1 MSSSERSRPA
11 REQRFA
17 LRRGGILN
25 VWQYDDQVFD
35 FGGGRLLLRGTN
47 GAGKSKTLEM
57 LLPFVIDG
65 DKAKITA
72 SGRHHTSLLWLMLDG
87 YPGQN
92 RTGYLWVEFA
102 RQADDGTT
110 ETLTCGIGLRASES
124 ARTATTWYFTSP
136 RRVGVDLHLSD
147 EGGPLTMQR
156 LRAEVEP
163 DGHFFD
169 PNSTRRYREHVGRLL
184 FGLALDEYEDLLRLL
199 YWLRQ
204 PQVGE
209 DIDPKRLAEQ
219 LVQAL
224 PQIDESSIRSAG
236 DTFDQLE
243 EFGEQIDRQ
252 ERAAT
257 AISGFLHTYR
267 SYACG
272 VVEERA
278 QAVVAAADI
287 ERRCRREVR
296 RLERLVAETAE
307 QLGEARDGLRR
318 AEGEHADTSARIAQL
333 KAGPEA
339 RAQARLLALDEHL
352 STRRRLAA
360 AAAARLAEKQA
371 RMAQSQRR
379 AHDAGTALA
388 SSTSQWVDRARSV
401 RAASAEAAIAGA
413 LAHAAHLEPP
423 EFGWQKDDSAADL
436 AEKLN
441 AVTGEL
447 GDLRERIG
455 VARAAVKVVDDARR
469 HFEERRVDADRR
481 QEDAARAEAA
491 LAVRQARLDEA
502 AAAAL
507 EAGDTLATALSRWAA
522 EPDAVP
528 VELPELSAEAL
539 AGFGSVL
546 ADAVAPA
553 RSEAE
558 QRRAEA
564 RTRLSTAQ
572 ADRRAV
578 TAERSVVAAEQD
590 PRPAPP
596 AWRRGDRAGLEAG
609 GGAPFWRLVDFGD
622 DVDEAQRAAVEAA
635 LEGSGLLDAWVTPS
649 GEVVGGVDDVFVS
662 LGPPR
667 EHSTGESEHS
677 SVGTGLGHVL
687 RPDAHASGLVR
698 PGVVDAVLGRIA
710 LTGSVSTPGARIG
723 ADEDHARVDADTAS
737 DDTSDAISDATVA
750 ISDATVR
757 VGLDGTWQVGSMVG
771 RTGKTKPQYI
781 GATARAA
788 ERLRR
793 LAVLDAR
800 LDELA
805 EIITSATSAVEAQT
819 AALTRLD
826 RWQRARP
833 SHEALINAWAAES
846 AATVAVDD
854 ARADLAAASRLA
866 EAARSTAARAQAEL
880 VSLGQVHDLP
890 ITATGLQARDGILQQ
905 VLLQTRELEVGR
917 DAIVK
922 DLGRWV
928 DLADQA
934 MDEVDGVEEAAADH
948 ERAAADAATAAA
960 ELDELR
966 AAAGASVAELERR
979 LAELA
984 VTLADAGAER
994 ERHSGRVEVLVRAS
1008 GTLDSEHE
1016 TARRALDEATPELT
1030 RVRDELLALERVPG
1044 IVGAALGE
1052 GDTGTDIGQG
1062 AETAAD
1068 GDRRAET
1075 ETDPATADGRTPA
1088 EASPAA
1094 YGRWTPDDPRALL
1107 AALPDGKRA
1116 DDTAVV
1122 SASQALVASAAA
1134 TLEPRIA
1141 KVEGAW
1147 VAFGLGEGGELPLV
1161 DLEAQLV
1168 ATVRANKELLSQRER
1183 QIFEEQVLGY
1193 LGDALRGVRIK
1204 AEELVTAMNSQLEG
1218 VTTSQGIRVRL
1229 RWRQRDDIAADAK
1242 RAVELLGAPIG
1253 ALLPSER
1260 VELRESLHRLIDSS
1274 RTEAP
1279 EESYAEHLARALDYR
1294 RWFAFSVQYHRPETG
1309 EWRDLQR
1316 KSALS
1321 QGEQKVLCYLP
1332 LFAAAAAHFTSL
1344 AGAAPHAPRFVLLDD
1359 AFPKID
1365 ARTHPL
1371 LFGLLVDLD
1380 LDFVVTSERLWGT
1393 HSTVPELAIY
1403 EALRSP
1409 GERGIAQ
1416 FEHRWD
1422 GHQLTAVGAGDVG
1435 GG

>member
-1 MSSSERSRPA
+1 M
-11 REQRFA
+11 QRFS
-17 LRRGGILN
+17 LRRGGIRN

-57 LLPFVIDG
+57 LLPYVIDG

-102 RQADDGTT
+102 RQADDGAT

-136 RRVGVDLHLSD
+136 RRVGIDLHLSD

-169 PNSTRRYREHVGRLL
+169 SNSTRRYREHVGQLL

-224 PQIDESSIRSAG
+224 PQIDESAIRSAG

-257 AISGFLHTYR
+257 AISAFLQTYR

-272 VVEERA
+272 VLEERA
-278 QAVVAAADI
+278 RAVVGAADA
-287 ERRCRREVR
+287 ERRCRREVH
-296 RLERLVAETAE
+296 RLERSVAETSE
-307 QLGEARDGLRR
+307 QLEAARVGLRR
-318 AEGEHADTSARIAQL
+318 AEDRHADTRARIAQL

-339 RAQARLLALDEHL
+339 RAQAQLLALEEHL
-352 STRRRLAA
+352 STRRRLTAA
-360 AAAARLAEKQA
+360 AADRLAEKQQ
-371 RMAQSQRR
+371 RTAQSQRR
-379 AHDAGTALA
+379 AQEAGAALA
-388 SSTSQWVDRARSV
+388 SATNQWVDAARAV
-401 RAASAEAAIAGA
+401 RASSAEAGIGGA
-413 LAHAAHLEPP
+413 LAHAAHLTSPK
-423 EFGWQKDDSAADL
+423 FDWQKNDSASDL
-436 AEKLN
+436 SEQLD
-441 AVTGEL
+441 VVIDEIGEL
-447 GDLRERIG
+447 RQRVG
-455 VARAAVKVVDDARR
+455 VARAAVKVVDDALRR
-469 HFEERRVDADRR
+469 GEERRGEADRR
-481 QEDAARAEAA
+481 EEDAARAEAVVA
-491 LAVRQARLDEA
+491 LRQTRLDEA
-502 AAAAL
+502 TTAVLAAGEAL
-507 EAGDTLATALSRWAA
+507 GTALSRWAA

-528 VELPELSAEAL
+528 VEVPELSAESL
-539 AGFGSVL
+539 GPFGSVL
-546 ADAVAPA
+546 ADAVAPV
-553 RSEAE
+553 RSDAE
-558 QRRAEA
+558 RRRAEA
-564 RTRLSTAQ
+564 STRLSAAQ
-572 ADRRAV
+572 AEHHAV
-578 TAERSVVAAEQD
+578 TAERDVVAAEHD

-596 AWRRGDRAGLEAG
+596 PWRRDDRAALQTG
-609 GGAPFWRLVDFGD
+609 GGAPFWRLVDFCD
-622 DVDEAQRAAVEAA
+622 DVDAVQRAVLEAA
-635 LEGSGLLDAWVTPS
+635 LEGSGLLDAWVTPA
-649 GEVVGGVDDVFVS
+649 GEVVGDRDDVFVT
-662 LGPPR
+662 LHAPPADSAR
-667 EHSTGESEHS
+667 DDAPSAG
-677 SVGTGLGHVL
+677 VGLGEVL
-687 RPDAHASGLVR
+687 RPDAHAEGLVR
-698 PGVVDAVLGRIA
+698 PGVVDAVL
-710 LTGSVSTPGARIG
+710 ARIG
-723 ADEDHARVDADTAS
+723 LAQSVPTAGAPGS
-737 DDTSDAISDATVA
+737 AVM
-750 ISDATVR
+750 R
-757 VGLDGTWQVGSMVG
+757 LGLDGTWQVGTMVG
-771 RTGKTKPQYI
+771 RTSKSRAQFI
-781 GATARAA
+781 GATARRA
-788 ERLRR
+788 EQLRR

-800 LDELA
+800 RDELA
-805 EIITSATSAVEAQT
+805 ETIETASSEVEAQI
-819 AALTRLD
+819 ARLA
-826 RWQRARP
+826 RLEAWQRALP
-833 SHEALINAWAAES
+833 SHEGLIAAWADES

-854 ARADLAAASRLA
+854 ARADLAASSRLA
-866 EAARSTAARAQAEL
+866 EAARSAAAQAHAEL
-880 VSLGQVHDLP
+880 VSLGQVHGLP
-890 ITATGLQARDGILQQ
+890 TDATGLLGLDSTLQD
-905 VLLQTRELEVGR
+905 LLVQTRELELGR
-917 DAIVK
+917 DVIVK
-922 DLGRWV
+922 DLGRWE

-934 MDEVDGVEEAAADH
+934 AHEADGAEEAAADH
-948 ERAAADAATAAA
+948 ERAAGDAATAAA

-966 AAAGASVAELERR
+966 TAAGTSVAELERR
-979 LAELA
+979 LAELGLA
-984 VTLADAGAER
+984 LADAGAER
-994 ERHSGRVEVLVRAS
+994 DTHSGRVEDLVRAS
-1008 GTLDSEHE
+1008 GTLDSELA

-1030 RVRDELLALERVPG
+1030 RARDTLLALERLPG
-1044 IVGAALGE
+1044 VIGAALG
-1052 GDTGTDIGQG
+1052 GSDTR
-1062 AETAAD
+1062 AD
-1068 GDRRAET
+1068 NVGET
-1075 ETDPATADGRTPA
+1075 EAEIRPATTHGSTTAG
-1088 EASPAA
+1088 ASSAA
-1094 YGRWTPDDPRALL
+1094 YGRWTPDDPLALL
-1107 AALPDGKRA
+1107 TSLPDGKRG

-1168 ATVRANKELLSQRER
+1168 ATVQANKELLSQRER

-1204 AEELVTAMNSQLEG
+1204 AEELVTAMNAQLDG
-1218 VTTSQGIRVRL
+1218 VSTSQGIRVRL

-1260 VELRESLHRLIDSS
+1260 TELRESLHRLIDSS

-1332 LFAAAAAHFTSL
+1332 LFAAAAAHFTSV

-1393 HSTVPELAIY
+1393 HATVPELAIY

-1422 GHQLTAVGAGDVG
+1422 GQQLTAVGAGGVG
-1435 GG
+1435 GRRPAGE

>member
-1 MSSSERSRPA
+1 M
-11 REQRFA
+11 QRFS
-17 LRRGGILN
+17 LQRGGILN

-57 LLPFVIDG
+57 LLPYVIDG

-102 RQADDGTT
+102 RQTDDGST

-169 PNSTRRYREHVGRLL
+169 STSTRRYREHVGQLL

-224 PQIDESSIRSAG
+224 PQIDESAIRSAG

-257 AISGFLHTYR
+257 AISAFLQTYR
-267 SYACG
+267 SYACSIL
-272 VVEERA
+272 EERA
-278 QAVVAAADI
+278 RAVIGAAEI
-287 ERRCRREVR
+287 ERRCRRDVR
-296 RLERLVAETAE
+296 RLERSVAETGE
-307 QLGEARDGLRR
+307 QLDAARAGLRR
-318 AEGEHADTSARIAQL
+318 AEEGHAEASARIAQL

-339 RAQARLLALDEHL
+339 RAQAQLLALEEHL

-360 AAAARLAEKQA
+360 AAADRLAEKRQ

-379 AHDAGTALA
+379 AQEAGAALA
-388 SSTSQWVDRARSV
+388 SATNQWVDVARAV
-401 RAASAEAAIAGA
+401 RAAGTEAGIGGA
-413 LAHAAHLEPP
+413 LTHAAHLAPP
-423 EFGWQKDDSAADL
+423 EFDWQKDDSTPEL
-436 AEKLN
+436 SGQLE
-441 AVTGEL
+441 AVVPEISEL
-447 GDLRERIG
+447 RQRVG

-469 HFEERRVDADRR
+469 RTEERRVEADRR
-481 QEDAARAEAA
+481 EEDAARAEAVVA
-491 LAVRQARLDEA
+491 LRKTRLDEA
-502 AAAAL
+502 TAVVLAAGDALGAAL
-507 EAGDTLATALSRWAA
+507 SQWAA
-522 EPDAVP
+522 EPDAVA
-528 VELPELSAEAL
+528 VEVPELSAEAL
-539 AGFGSVL
+539 GRFGSVL
-546 ADAVAPA
+546 ADAVAPF
-553 RSEAE
+553 RSDAE
-558 QRRAEA
+558 RRRAEA
-564 RTRLSTAQ
+564 GTTLSAAQ
-572 ADRRAV
+572 AEHHMVA
-578 TAERSVVAAEQD
+578 AERDVVAAEQD

-596 AWRRGDRAGLEAG
+596 LWRRDDRAALETG
-609 GGAPFWRLVDFGD
+609 GGAPFWRLVDFCD
-622 DVDEAQRAAVEAA
+622 DVDAVQRAAIEAA
-635 LEGSGLLDAWVTPS
+635 LEGSGLLDAWVTPT
-649 GEVVGGVDDVFVS
+649 GEIVGDRDDVFVTRDA
-662 LGPPR
+662 PPADTAR
-667 EHSTGESEHS
+667 DDAPSAG
-677 SVGTGLGHVL
+677 VGLGAVL
-687 RPDAHASGLVR
+687 RPDAHAKGLVQ
-698 PGVVDAVLGRIA
+698 PGVVDAVL
-710 LTGSVSTPGARIG
+710 ARIG
-723 ADEDHARVDADTAS
+723 LAESVPTADAPGSAVMRLG
-737 DDTSDAISDATVA
+737 
-750 ISDATVR
+750 R
-757 VGLDGTWQVGSMVG
+757 DGTWQVGTMVG
-771 RTGKTKPQYI
+771 RTGKSRAQFI
-781 GATARAA
+781 GATARQA

-800 LDELA
+800 LDALA
-805 EIITSATSAVEAQT
+805 ETIETAASEVEAQT
-819 AALTRLD
+819 ARLA
-826 RWQRARP
+826 RLEAWQRALP
-833 SHEALINAWAAES
+833 SHERLTVAWADES
-846 AATVAVDD
+846 AAAVAVDD
-854 ARADLAAASRLA
+854 ARADLAASNRHA
-866 EAARSTAARAQAEL
+866 EAARSAAAKAQAEL
-880 VSLGQVHDLP
+880 ASLGQVHGLP
-890 ITATGLQARDGILQQ
+890 IDATGLLGRDSTLQA
-905 VLLQTRELEVGR
+905 LLIQTRELEVGR
-917 DAIVK
+917 EVIVN
-922 DLGRWV
+922 DLRRWE
-928 DLADQA
+928 DLAGQA
-934 MDEVDGVEEAAADH
+934 LDEADGAEVAAADH
-948 ERAAADAATAAA
+948 ERAAGDAATAAA

-979 LAELA
+979 LAEL
-984 VTLADAGAER
+984 VLTRDDVER
-994 ERHSGRVEVLVRAS
+994 EREKHAGRVEELVRAS
-1008 GTLDSEHE
+1008 GTLDSEHAN
-1016 TARRALDEATPELT
+1016 ARRALDEATPELA
-1030 RVRDELLALERVPG
+1030 RGRDLLLALERVPG
-1044 IVGAALGE
+1044 IISAALGPA
-1052 GDTGTDIGQG
+1052 GNSVDDG
-1062 AETAAD
+1062 AGSD
-1068 GDRRAET
+1068 T
-1075 ETDPATADGRTPA
+1075 ETRPAPDGSATAG
-1088 EASPAA
+1088 ASSAA
-1094 YGRWTPDDPRALL
+1094 YGPWTPDNPRALL
-1107 AALPDGKRA
+1107 ASLPDGKRA

-1161 DLEAQLV
+1161 DLEAQLG

-1204 AEELVTAMNSQLEG
+1204 AEELVTAMNAQLEG

-1242 RAVELLGAPIG
+1242 RAVELLGAPVG

-1393 HSTVPELAIY
+1393 HATVPELAIY

-1422 GHQLTAVGAGDVG
+1422 GQQLTAVGAGDVG
-1435 GG
+1435 GR